1 MRDSKVRFIIHEGK
15 KRQIRRMFDAV
26 GLTVKNLKRIRISKL
41 LLPPDLP
48 VGQYKMVK
56 KEDIL

>member
-1 MRDSKVRFIIHEGK
+1 MRDGEIRIVIHEGK

-26 GLTVKNLKRIRISKL
+26 GLTVKNLKRIRVNKL
-41 LLPPDLP
+41 ILPNDLP
-48 VGQYKMVK
+48 LGSYKLVK